1 MFYACFDLYNGFSFY
16 TRIHYKFDLLLSVYN
31 KTLHYISCISANRHL
46 RVGEAVPPGIASW
59 SGELVIQ
66 LPITVQAG
74 AIWGFAYLQI
84 QEFWRYFSI
93 KALRIITPSY
103 EYRLQVDLSQQR
115 SWPVY
120 ISWSRHLADQ
130 CSSSVP
136 NLESY

>member
-1 MFYACFDLYNGFSFY
+1 MFYACFDLYGFSFY
-16 TRIHYKFDLLLSVYN
+16 TRIHYKVDLLLSVYS
-31 KTLHYISCISANRHL
+31 KTLHYITYISANRHL
-46 RVGEAVPPGIASW
+46 RVGEAVPPGISSW

-74 AIWGFAYLQI
+74 AIWGFAYLHI
-84 QEFWRYFSI
+84 FTFWIYFSI

-115 SWPVY
+115 SWPVH